1 MTETAPGPIWTT
13 ACPDWEARIQEGR
26 SLIPCAPLFPEEAE
40 ISLRYFCEL
49 RVVDVAG
56 SPTFGDISRPWVL
69 DFVRFFFGSC
79 DPETG
84 RRLIRYYFLLIS
96 KKNTKS
102 TLAAGIALTYLIR
115 NWRKSAELVIVAP
128 TIEVANNSFKPA
140 RDAVKADDEL
150 SDLLHV
156 QDHYRTITNRKTG
169 ATLKVLAADNDT
181 VSGKKASL
189 IIIDELWAFGQRA
202 NAEAMLREITGGLA
216 SRPEGGVIYLS
227 TQSDRPPAGVF
238 LNALK
243 EFRGIRDGTIDD
255 PRSLGVLYE
264 FPAAMVKA
272 EAFRDP
278 DTWHITNPNL
288 GAYRPRKLMCLKASG
303 ETLATSGWLMSHP
316 SRVS

>member
-1 MTETAPGPIWTT
+1 VRTAVSGRGGDLP
-13 ACPDWEARIQEGR
+13 PD
-26 SLIPCAPLFPEEAE
+26 
-40 ISLRYFCEL
+40 L

-150 SDLLHV
+150 SELLHV
-156 QDHYRTITNRKTG
+156 QDHYRTRR
-169 ATLKVLAADNDT
+169 AHRCRCTLCGHPTWRDADSPSLRLRLEHYRIAPSRHAAHRQ
-181 VSGKKASL
+181 G
-189 IIIDELWAFGQRA
+189 
-202 NAEAMLREITGGLA
+202 
-216 SRPEGGVIYLS
+216 
-227 TQSDRPPAGVF
+227 
-238 LNALK
+238 
-243 EFRGIRDGTIDD
+243 
-255 PRSLGVLYE
+255 
-264 FPAAMVKA
+264 PAASAVQPARFWQTAAGTAVRETGPRPQGFIGKA
-272 EAFRDP
+272 VRVPECA
-278 DTWHITNPNL
+278 
-288 GAYRPRKLMCLKASG
+288 GRPASG
-303 ETLATSGWLMSHP
+303 
-316 SRVS
+316 

>member
-26 SLIPCAPLFPEEAE
+26 SLIPCAPLFPEEAD
-40 ISLRYFCEL
+40 IALRHFCEL

-56 SPTFGDISRPWVL
+56 SPTFGNISRPWVL

-140 RDAVKADDEL
+140 RDAVKANPEL
-150 SDLLHV
+150 D
-156 QDHYRTITNRKTG
+156 
-169 ATLKVLAADNDT
+169 A
-181 VSGKKASL
+181 
-189 IIIDELWAFGQRA
+189 
-202 NAEAMLREITGGLA
+202 
-216 SRPEGGVIYLS
+216 
-227 TQSDRPPAGVF
+227 
-238 LNALK
+238 
-243 EFRGIRDGTIDD
+243 
-255 PRSLGVLYE
+255 
-264 FPAAMVKA
+264 
-272 EAFRDP
+272 
-278 DTWHITNPNL
+278 
-288 GAYRPRKLMCLKASG
+288 
-303 ETLATSGWLMSHP
+303 
-316 SRVS
+316 

>member
-1 MTETAPGPIWTT
+1 
-13 ACPDWEARIQEGR
+13 
-26 SLIPCAPLFPEEAE
+26 
-40 ISLRYFCEL
+40 
-49 RVVDVAG
+49 
-56 SPTFGDISRPWVL
+56 
-69 DFVRFFFGSC
+69 
-79 DPETG
+79 
-84 RRLIRYYFLLIS
+84 
-96 KKNTKS
+96 
-102 TLAAGIALTYLIR
+102 
-115 NWRKSAELVIVAP
+115 
-128 TIEVANNSFKPA
+128 
-140 RDAVKADDEL
+140 VKADDEL

-169 ATLKVLAADNDT
+169 ATLEVLAADNET

-189 IIIDELWAFGQRA
+189 VIVDELWAFGQRA
-202 NAEAMLREITGGLA
+202 NAEAMLREVTGGLA

-227 TQSDRPPAGVF
+227 TQSDRSPAGVF
-238 LNALK
+238 LNTLN
-243 EFRGIRDGTIDD
+243 EFRGIRDDTIDD